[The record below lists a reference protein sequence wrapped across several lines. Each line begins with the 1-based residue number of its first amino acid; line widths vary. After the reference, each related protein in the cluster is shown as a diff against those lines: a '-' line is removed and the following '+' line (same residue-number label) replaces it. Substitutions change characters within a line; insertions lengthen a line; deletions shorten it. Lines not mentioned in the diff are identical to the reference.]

1 MQKKK
6 QLEDSII
13 AKKTNISKKSNNQSK
28 PNQDLLNMY
37 ESKYREYSDLATD
50 AKIKMKTIDQ
60 QISSANSRLN
70 IRNADITALD
80 QKLKDAKQKLA
91 DKQSASSLQAQADQA
106 NTNQILKLSAD
117 NMQNRI
123 NMLTASQCGY
133 LWCL

>member
-6 QLEDSII
+6 QLEDSIK
-13 AKKTNISKKSNNQSK
+13 AKKTNISKKPNNQSK

-37 ESKYREYSDLATD
+37 EFKYREYSDLATD
-50 AKIKMKTIDQ
+50 AKIKMKTLDQ

>member
-6 QLEDSII
+6 QLEDSIK

-133 LWCL
+133 L

>member
-6 QLEDSII
+6 QLEDSIK

>member
-106 NTNQILKLSAD
+106 NTNQILKLSAGG
-117 NMQNRI
+117 M
-123 NMLTASQCGY
+123 M
-133 LWCL
+133 